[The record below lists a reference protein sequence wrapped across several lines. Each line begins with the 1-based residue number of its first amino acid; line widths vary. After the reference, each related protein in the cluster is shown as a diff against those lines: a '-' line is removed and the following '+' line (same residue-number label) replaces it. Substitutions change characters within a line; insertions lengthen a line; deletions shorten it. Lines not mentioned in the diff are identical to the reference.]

1 LLKIFSPEAKFGEG
15 CDLAIVSS
23 ENNSAFLV
31 EFKSCNLSLKDI
43 NKAAKQLRSSEDK
56 IRQEGLAK
64 KITKI
69 LVHDDRK
76 GCHVTAQVSILLE
89 SENIKKVA
97 MSSNNSAKFFYR
109 QYRTLKKNEIL

>member
-1 LLKIFSPEAKFGEG
+1 LLKFSPEERFGEG
-15 CDLAIVSS
+15 CDLAIVS
-23 ENNSAFLV
+23 NNLALIV

-43 NKAAKQLRSSEDK
+43 DKAIKQLKSTEDK

-64 KITKI
+64 KVTKI

-89 SENIKKVA
+89 SKNIKKLA
-97 MSSNNSAKFFYR
+97 MNNNDDAKFFYR
-109 QYRTLKKNEIL
+109 QYQTLKKE